1 MHCRAIGLV
10 VVAMLAG
17 CAQALPGGTPTPR
30 KVSTDDTG
38 TFDGRVYALSAEE
51 QRLDCKKLSGRM
63 QVRILQIRD
72 SDQRPTGNFVTQ
84 GTQMIVAPILGGT
97 THGTDP
103 AGALARDRAM
113 LEAYNAR
120 LKEKNCQT
128 FDLDKEL
135 AIRDVRHTPRPQPK
149 S

>member
-1 MHCRAIGLV
+1 MRCRAFGLV
-10 VVAMLAG
+10 AVVILAG

-30 KVSTDDTG
+30 KVSDDDTG
-38 TFDGRVYALSAEE
+38 TFDGRTYKLSAEE
-51 QRLDCKKLSGRM
+51 QALDCKKLTGRM

-72 SDQRPTGNFVTQ
+72 ADQRPTGNVVTQ
-84 GTQMIVAPILGGT
+84 GTQMIVAPIFGGT
-97 THGTDP
+97 THGSDP
-103 AGALARDRAM
+103 AGTLARDRAM

-120 LKEKNCQT
+120 LKEKSCQT
-128 FDLDKEL
+128 FDLDREL